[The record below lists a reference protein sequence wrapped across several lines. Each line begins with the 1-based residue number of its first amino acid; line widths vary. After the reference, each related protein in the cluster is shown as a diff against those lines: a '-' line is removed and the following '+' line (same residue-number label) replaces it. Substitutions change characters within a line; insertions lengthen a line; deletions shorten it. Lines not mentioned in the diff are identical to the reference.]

1 MLNAAQHKVKVTN
14 MKDKDSQLIFE
25 AYSESKDNVE
35 DVVKQIRSTRYA
47 LMLFQKYVRELFDN
61 PRDVEQFVQDQR
73 HGVWPGDSEED
84 FKQKQVDL
92 ANRLTVALD
101 YAGGDEDK
109 LNHLFAQLDAAEER
123 WQNSGDFDDDIPGAD
138 DGDRYSAGPDI
149 YAAADRDDRAMP
161 PR

>member
-1 MLNAAQHKVKVTN
+1 
-14 MKDKDSQLIFE
+14 MKDKDTQLIYE

-47 LMLFQKYVRELFDN
+47 LMPFQKYVRELFNN
-61 PRDVEQFVQDQR
+61 PRDVEQFVYDQR
-73 HGVWPGDSEED
+73 HEALPGDSEED

-123 WQNSGDFDDDIPGAD
+123 FQKGEDFDDEPLPGAD
-138 DGDRYSAGPDI
+138 DGERYGVGPDPF
-149 YAAADRDDRAMP
+149 ARADYLDRAEP